1 MNDWEYDMWW
11 DSVNSLEEDYDD
23 MDDWQGG
30 RPINFSGI
38 YKINRSYEIFFVR
51 QSYETFL
58 AIFRVYS
65 IIELSKAKEKPKN
78 EVIKKVLQYRKSLQV

>member
-11 DSVNSLEEDYDD
+11 DSVNGMEEDDNYDD

-51 QSYETFL
+51 LSSENSWNFYCK
-58 AIFRVYS
+58 IF
-65 IIELSKAKEKPKN
+65 IE
-78 EVIKKVLQYRKSLQV
+78 QYN